1 MDYFDFFN
9 QRIGKM
15 MQRQAETF
23 AAVTAPPCKNFSSTP
38 LDSATTDGSLYDTQT
53 STNVQGMLVPANLYS
68 CNHWIIDK
76 SIADTLNAA
85 SAWRPSPPAK
95 AGDKFAYIVWEI
107 PYTRCNSSTAT
118 KTYMSQK
125 LIFNQ
130 QPDGSFT
137 RNNSTASA
145 YEPALLGTLDSYYP
159 AATIN
164 TDNTAIKNVGDP
176 YAIRINTSQLNTMI
190 NANINLLNGWI
201 GTSPVIKSNYDDC
214 FMLSTQPPRWTP
226 VPNSVVW
233 TSDDA
238 ELAKAAPNR
247 PLKVTIAWEVYAVP
261 NQNPTEGRYIARSN
275 HSAPAT
281 VVIGTSSSIAPDSAG
296 NFDKTQLEDELEG
309 LKVDARNYLALED
322 RALHKE
328 EEEFVENNTTCP
340 SGFQYKGDGGL
351 GCIRFGEYK
360 SYGDTVVIIEGG
372 EGRTER
378 CFRCLCKKGYVTNN
392 YDADIDAY
400 ISTENDGCRA
410 YDCPENAYYSASQ
423 DQCVCKGGYT
433 TDANGDCVETDYSI
447 GGDDDDDDNGNGNDD
462 ELKDDGDD
470 DDDEEEFD
478 LDAHLKEYGVW
489 YGFGFAGLLAM
500 SLLRPKRG

>member
-1 MDYFDFFN
+1 MVDYFDFFN

-68 CNHWIIDK
+68 CNHWVID
-76 SIADTLNAA
+76 SSVADTLNTT

-107 PYTRCNSSTAT
+107 PYTRCNSSTNT
-118 KTYMSQK
+118 KTYMTQK
-125 LIFNQ
+125 LIFTE

-164 TDNTAIKNVGDP
+164 KANTAIKNVGDP

-190 NANINLLNGWI
+190 NANINILNTWL
-201 GTSPVIKSNYDDC
+201 GTTSLKSNYDDC

-281 VVIGTSSSIAPDSAG
+281 VVIRTSSSIAPDSAG
-296 NFDKTQLEDELEG
+296 NFDKTQLEDELEE
-309 LKVDARNYLALED
+309 LKVDARNYLAVED
-322 RALHKE
+322 QNLNRETE
-328 EEEFVENNTTCP
+328 EWKDNAGCPDGYQTTFDLIPDCREE
-340 SGFQYKGDGGL
+340 
-351 GCIRFGEYK
+351 GEYK
-360 SYGDTVVIIEGG
+360 SYSGSDAAGNS
-372 EGRTER
+372 
-378 CFRCLCKKGYVTNN
+378 CFRCLCKKGYISNN
-392 YDADIDAY
+392 YKSDIDAY
-400 ISTENDGCRA
+400 ISTPNDRCRE
-410 YDCPENAYYSASQ
+410 YECPDNAYYSISQ
-423 DQCVCKGGYT
+423 NQCVCKSGYT
-433 TDANGDCVETDYSI
+433 ADSNGDCVETDYSL
-447 GGDDDDDDNGNGNDD
+447 GGNNDNGNNDD
-462 ELKDDGDD
+462 NNDNENNLKDDAPD
-470 DDDEEEFD
+470 DDDEDDFD

-500 SLLRPKRG
+500 SLLRPK